1 MFGNI
6 FQKSILYP
14 LYNNLAIFR
23 VKKVYPIK
31 IGKIGLQNLQNGE
44 SFFGEKPLNIDHGL
58 NFAPKSIPGLGYSSV
73 HAGLVDP
80 VEYIT

>member
-14 LYNNLAIFR
+14 LYNNLEIFR

-31 IGKIGLQNLQNGE
+31 IGETGLQKLQNDEFILGQ
-44 SFFGEKPLNIDHGL
+44 KPLKIAHGL
-58 NFAPKSIPGLGYSSV
+58 KFAPKIIPAKELLMPIPMIFS
-73 HAGLVDP
+73 
-80 VEYIT
+80 